1 MSQQRRFTTE
11 DRDRILGEWATS
23 GLSGSK
29 FAESAGMSSHTL
41 YLWRRRARA
50 NAAASGAAISW
61 AGTEAS
67 RGSFAEVVLRPAA
80 GHETHAPIEIAVGD
94 AVVRVGS
101 AFDDDQLRRVLGVLR
116 AAG

>member
-1 MSQQRRFTTE
+1 MPQQRRFTTE

-23 GLSGSK
+23 GLSGAK
-29 FAESAGMSSHTL
+29 FAEICGTSSHTL

-50 NAAASGAAISW
+50 NVAASGAASSST
-61 AGTEAS
+61 ATESS
-67 RGSFAEVVLRPAA
+67 RGAFAEVVLRPAA

-94 AVVRVGS
+94 AVVRIGA
-101 AFDDDQLRRVLGVLR
+101 AFDDDQLRRVLDVLR